1 MANIVMVAGGWHGG
15 WALTPIAR
23 KLRARG
29 HEVFTPTLTGLG
41 ERSHLAGIAINL
53 DTHIEDV
60 ANVVRYER
68 LRNVVLCG
76 HSYAGMVIT
85 GVADRLP
92 EQIAS
97 LVYVDAFV
105 PEDGES
111 WWALAG
117 DRYRQ
122 RALDGCKVDG
132 FSVAAPLHLD
142 ERRAPHPLAT
152 FQQAVRLTGRWREVR
167 EKVFIYASGWPE
179 TPFTPTYQTLKTDPA
194 WPVRSLPTTHDI
206 IRHAPDDLVSI
217 LLGLQE
223 LQ

>member
-41 ERSHLAGIAINL
+41 ERSHLAGIAIISTRTSKTWPMSCATNVCVTSFSV
-53 DTHIEDV
+53 DTVTRAWSSPGSPIGCRSKSQ
-60 ANVVRYER
+60 AWFMSTPSCRR
-68 LRNVVLCG
+68 
-76 HSYAGMVIT
+76 MVNR
-85 GVADRLP
+85 GGLSQA
-92 EQIAS
+92 IAT
-97 LVYVDAFV
+97 
-105 PEDGES
+105 
-111 WWALAG
+111 
-117 DRYRQ
+117 RQ
-122 RALDGCKVDG
+122 RAFDGCKVDG

-194 WPVRSLPTTHDI
+194 WTVRSLPTTHDI